1 MTNIFIRETFKND
14 YTTRD
19 AGEKLRHMILLSK
32 KKIMLDFSDIKIASA
47 SFFDEGIAKLSL
59 EGWDSKKLNDQL
71 EFKNLFITPSPWM
84 TPSVEEATRAP
95 KVPPLRRGNHP
106 VAYGATPP

>member
-71 EFKNLFITPSPWM
+71 EFKNLFKLDQELLQQVCS
-84 TPSVEEATRAP
+84 A
-95 KVPPLRRGNHP
+95 RGLKLQKNK
-106 VAYGATPP
+106 